1 MNNQKEAG
9 HGAEGGCTGGG
20 EAEELTH
27 SSVGAF
33 VAQRG
38 TESSGALLNISS
50 IWCHYRPSDHHRHHQ
65 RRPRDSALQAG
76 EG

>member
-9 HGAEGGCTGGG
+9 HGGGGCTGGG

-50 IWCHYRPSDHHRHHQ
+50 I
-65 RRPRDSALQAG
+65 
-76 EG
+76 

>member
-1 MNNQKEAG
+1 MNNQEEAG
-9 HGAEGGCTGGG
+9 RGAEGG

-38 TESSGALLNISS
+38 SESSGALLNISS
-50 IWCHYRPSDHHRHHQ
+50 I
-65 RRPRDSALQAG
+65 
-76 EG
+76 

>member
-1 MNNQKEAG
+1 MNNQEEAG

-50 IWCHYRPSDHHRHHQ
+50 I
-65 RRPRDSALQAG
+65 
-76 EG
+76 